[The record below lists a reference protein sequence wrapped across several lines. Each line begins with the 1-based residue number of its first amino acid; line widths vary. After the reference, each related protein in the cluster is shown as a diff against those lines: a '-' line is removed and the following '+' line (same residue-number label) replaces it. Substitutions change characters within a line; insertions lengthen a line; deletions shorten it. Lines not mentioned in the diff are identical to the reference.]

1 MKVLGA
7 IVVLFGCGGRLAPN
21 ATPDASDGAAIV
33 PADYKVAAVDMNNRV
48 VVWHSHDQT
57 TTIATVG
64 PAGGPAF
71 SFDGHELAVD
81 MWQTPQSLTF
91 IADDGG
97 VQDVA
102 LAEPGSWPSIRR
114 DGQRFLLLAD
124 GNCTNIYDRNGGVVV
139 SGIGCNLSWTASYGP
154 DRTIVFSRAVGSGA
168 SEIVTMLDDG
178 TNEEVVVPASP
189 NTLNQPA
196 SFSFDGAQIVFLQM
210 SATSTTLQ
218 IVNRS
223 SHQVRTIPSPV
234 SVMYSPKLTP
244 DGTAVIFEGGP
255 DDVDLLRLN
264 IATGTIDVLIPD
276 LQPANKQP
284 LNLGITVAPE

>member
-1 MKVLGA
+1 MKVFGA
-7 IVVLFGCGGRLAPN
+7 IVVLLGCGGQLAPN
-21 ATPDASDGAAIV
+21 ATPDASDGAVVA
-33 PADYKVAAVDMNNRV
+33 AHYKVAAVDANNRV
-48 VVWHSHDQT
+48 VVWHSRDQT

-81 MWQTPQSLTF
+81 MFHTPQALTF

-97 VQDVA
+97 VEDVA

-114 DGQRFLLLAD
+114 DGQRFLLVGD
-124 GNCTNIYDRNGGVVV
+124 GNCTNIYDRNGVVVV
-139 SGIGCNLSWTASYGP
+139 SAIGCNLSWMASYGP
-154 DRTIVFSRAVGSGA
+154 DRTIVFSRAAGSSA

-196 SFSFDGAQIVFLQM
+196 SFSYDGAEILFLQT
-210 SATSTTLQ
+210 SATSTELQ
-218 IVNRS
+218 IVDRA
-223 SHQVRTIPSPV
+223 SHEVRTIASPAY
-234 SVMYSPKLTP
+234 VMYSPQLTP

-255 DDVDLLRLN
+255 DYVELRRLD
-264 IATGTIDVLIPD
+264 IATGTIDVLIPQ

-284 LNLGITVAPE
+284 LNLGIAIAPE